1 MLEEVVV
8 RYGRLPEWL
17 YARPWFGCA
26 CLDLTRKNTRE
37 LFSVQDLP
45 CITTSRF
52 INDRSHQAPTAA
64 RTAAPN
70 NTHRLPMPFFV
81 GVWALACFSGG
92 YSGDQ
97 TARRKHSSSGQDTA
111 NFPKFSSFVNHE
123 ARKGEQGAVEGAR
136 SPLGPST
143 TPTTI
148 GRKDTT
154 QPMPTLV
161 STAMRTSCAAFCVVG
176 AKLSAG
182 IVGISHDSYRL

>member
-70 NTHRLPMPFFV
+70 NTHRLSMPFFM
-81 GVWALACFSGG
+81 GVWTLAC
-92 YSGDQ
+92 
-97 TARRKHSSSGQDTA
+97 
-111 NFPKFSSFVNHE
+111 
-123 ARKGEQGAVEGAR
+123 
-136 SPLGPST
+136 
-143 TPTTI
+143 
-148 GRKDTT
+148 
-154 QPMPTLV
+154 
-161 STAMRTSCAAFCVVG
+161 
-176 AKLSAG
+176 
-182 IVGISHDSYRL
+182 YR